1 MAQFKQ
7 NIKKATPWIILFS
20 VLVGIIIFQWVGNVS
35 NNKSKR
41 LISVVGECN
50 GRVQKDKTAV
60 TLRIQTLAKSGAES
74 MAMARNSYNVIA
86 AMLGQFNGIEK
97 QTVRWES
104 FEKTEWKNDHQETQG
119 IQTIISVDVSSKN
132 TTDIEEILSRAEKMQ
147 NVFPENL
154 RMFASN
160 EKLRPAMDACINDAV
175 QNARAKAE
183 IIARS
188 EGGNLGKMISA
199 EYGASSDVNMPQ
211 SSTMMKLADESLGGA
226 GLLTTDAEFSL
237 TIRASFTIK

>member
-1 MAQFKQ
+1 MATFNQNFKKS
-7 NIKKATPWIILFS
+7 IPWIILFS
-20 VLVGIIIFQWVGNVS
+20 VLVGVIIFQWVSAS
-35 NNKSKR
+35 NNKPNR
-41 LISVVGECN
+41 IISVVGECN

-60 TLRIQTLAKSGAES
+60 TLRIQTLGKSGAES
-74 MAMARNSYNVIA
+74 MAMARNSYNIVA

-104 FEKTEWKNDHQETQG
+104 FEKTEWKNDHQETLG

-132 TTDIEEILSRAEKMQ
+132 TADIEEILSRAEKMQ

-154 RMFASN
+154 RMFTSN
-160 EKLRPAMDACINDAV
+160 EKMRPALDACINDAV

-183 IIARS
+183 TIAKS
-188 EGGNLGKMISA
+188 EGVKIGKLISA
-199 EYGASSDVNMPQ
+199 EYGASSDNNMPRPL
-211 SSTMMKLADESLGGA
+211 MMKSMADENMGGAA

-237 TIRASFTIK
+237 TINASFIIK

>member
-1 MAQFKQ
+1 MVPVNQ

-20 VLVGIIIFQWVGNVS
+20 VLVGVIIFQWVS
-35 NNKSKR
+35 ASANKPNR

-50 GRVQKDKTAV
+50 GHVQKDKTAV

-74 MAMARNSYNVIA
+74 MAMARNSYNVVA
-86 AMLGQFNGIEK
+86 AMLEQFNGIEK

-104 FEKTEWKNDHQETQG
+104 FEKTEWKNDHQETLG
-119 IQTIISVDVSSKN
+119 IQTIISIDISSKN
-132 TTDIEEILSRAEKMQ
+132 STDIEEILSRGEKMP

-160 EKLRPAMDACINDAV
+160 EKMKPAMEACINDAV

-183 IIARS
+183 AIAKS
-188 EGGNLGKMISA
+188 EGADLGKMISA
-199 EYGASSDVNMPQ
+199 EYGTSSDGNMPQ
-211 SSTMMKLADESLGGA
+211 PVMM
-226 GLLTTDAEFSL
+226 
-237 TIRASFTIK
+237 